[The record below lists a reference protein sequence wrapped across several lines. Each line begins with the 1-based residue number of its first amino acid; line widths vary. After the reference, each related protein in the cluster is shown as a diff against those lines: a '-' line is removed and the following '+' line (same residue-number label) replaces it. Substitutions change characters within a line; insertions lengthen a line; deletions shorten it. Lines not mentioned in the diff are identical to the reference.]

1 LKYLPARRWS
11 TQKEARC
18 GAARLPFSMVV
29 MAYWAGE
36 TGEGKLDQPVPAVA
50 RRTYDATYEGTG
62 NWPLNTAYVSSFG
75 LKASVNRMSSLGQA
89 GR

>member
-1 LKYLPARRWS
+1 
-11 TQKEARC
+11 
-18 GAARLPFSMVV
+18 MV

-50 RRTYDATYEGTG
+50 RGTYDATYEGTG